1 MAINLTENVK
11 TYLTYA
17 GIAINSAAVGA
28 LILLAGQGIN
38 NWRHPKVL
46 ASAITGDM
54 LRATHGADV
63 DELTQRRTN
72 LQGQTADLNRA
83 QDTAQNRVNEAQ
95 RQLQAAQTDA
105 AGAGDAVTEA
115 QRNAVTDAQ
124 RALEAARA
132 AFAAAQAAVTANTN
146 EIADLTA
153 QIAVN
158 NVFANADQLAVL
170 VDRINHVAPV
180 SQAPAPAPAG
190 EGNQ

>member
-17 GIAINSAAVGA
+17 GIAITSAAVGA

-54 LRATHGADV
+54 LRATQGANVEELRTQV
-63 DELTQRRTN
+63 DELNRQTPTLTETRDQAQTTVNNAGGGVTDEQQQALARAEAALAEHNKRITN
-72 LQGQTADLNRA
+72 LQ
-83 QDTAQNRVNEAQ
+83 
-95 RQLQAAQTDA
+95 
-105 AGAGDAVTEA
+105 
-115 QRNAVTDAQ
+115 
-124 RALEAARA
+124 
-132 AFAAAQAAVTANTN
+132 
-146 EIADLTA
+146 A

-158 NVFANADQLAVL
+158 DVFDNADQLAVL